1 MLLSLEWEK
10 GVDERFFSQV
20 SDALLSLN
28 DACGFQSWTVIDNLG
43 PASSRFGILSF
54 FKNNKIW
61 FGNILSYKRIFHSNP
76 LANVMIKTFVKAST
90 GSKRLTS
97 TLLHI
102 WIYVSLIFL
111 RYSVDLS
118 NLSGREESS
127 QAELNFYEAATR
139 IEVITPWV
147 CAKI

>member
-54 FKNNKIW
+54 FKNNKI
-61 FGNILSYKRIFHSNP
+61 
-76 LANVMIKTFVKAST
+76 
-90 GSKRLTS
+90 
-97 TLLHI
+97 
-102 WIYVSLIFL
+102 
-111 RYSVDLS
+111 
-118 NLSGREESS
+118 
-127 QAELNFYEAATR
+127 
-139 IEVITPWV
+139 
-147 CAKI
+147 